1 MQNAAS
7 LSIIIVGKVPS
18 NLTPLKQIAVDLFWA
33 VRKKLTGVAISNIFT
48 GSDRLTDVS
57 LRPHQLLCFQRLS
70 FPGIHLSGK
79 CQKISP
85 NYNIP

>member
-33 VRKKLTGVAISNIFT
+33 VRKKLTGVAISNTFHWI
-48 GSDRLTDVS
+48 
-57 LRPHQLLCFQRLS
+57 
-70 FPGIHLSGK
+70 
-79 CQKISP
+79 
-85 NYNIP
+85 